1 VNVARP
7 GLSGEAT
14 FTLLSLQFLG
24 RTVGLGVPFVQ
35 WEQGALITNGSPNL
49 QDLRQVVDGFVGPR
63 TDVTIAGSA
72 STPVARFSAAFD
84 YSDWVVYN
92 QDWFERVH
100 LVPKSEV
107 AFGNIITLE
116 QSDYELFSAYRSATV
131 TWTSATFNNVLPG
144 VELSG
149 VALPIA
155 RGPLS
160 SWLDPSSTGNDA
172 GTGLGTLVRY
182 KVSATET
189 GRPVFD
195 GTIDFAFS
203 SGDELSLEVSGTRI
217 IFLPFEYESPLVEEL
232 AFLTDVIESL
242 SGKEQRIALR
252 QHPRQSFRV
261 EYALD
266 AEERQRM
273 QVTLTDWMDRTF
285 GFPLWHEAVKLTAAV
300 TAGTTV
306 YQVANADDCDFRVGG
321 LAVVLTDND
330 VFDVLTI
337 AGATAT
343 TITAA
348 DASVNAY
355 PRGARLMPLRLAR
368 ITGAV
373 SGRRFIRNLETFQME
388 FEVTDNAT
396 GALTGSTTGWSSY
409 NGRVL
414 LDDCNAVDGTEI
426 GHQFNRRLYVID
438 NQTGTVN
445 TRSPWDRSKRSH
457 QKGFVGRSRAEILKL
472 RRLLLSIKGRQKA
485 FYIPTFIEDLTPVA
499 TLTIG
504 TSTLDIR
511 NIEYTRF
518 AQSRD
523 PKNLFRITF
532 TDGSTLLR
540 EITGSAKISS
550 TVERLTLDA
559 TWPATRTVAEVSRIE
574 FYELVRFDTDK
585 FTLTYPRI
593 GLASV
598 QAPVR
603 AVFDDV

>member
-1 VNVARP
+1 MNVARP
-7 GLSGEAT
+7 GLSGEAN
-14 FTLLSLQFLG
+14 FALASLQFLG
-24 RTVGLGVPFVQ
+24 RTQGLGFPFA
-35 WEQGALITNGSPNL
+35 QGESGNLFSGGSPSL
-49 QDLRQVVDGFVGPR
+49 QDLRTTTAGALGPR
-63 TDVTIAGSA
+63 TNVTIAGTT
-72 STPVARFSAAFD
+72 STPAARFSAAAD
-84 YSDWVVYN
+84 YSDRVVYN

-100 LVPKSEV
+100 LLPKTEV

-116 QSDYELFSAYRSATV
+116 QADYELFSAYRVATV
-131 TWTSATFNNVLPG
+131 TWTSATFNNLLPG

-149 VALPIA
+149 LSLPIA
-155 RGPLS
+155 RGPLA
-160 SWLDPSSTGNDA
+160 SWLDPTSTPNSA

-195 GTIDFAFS
+195 GSIDFAFS
-203 SGDELSLEVSGTRI
+203 SGDELALEVSGTRI
-217 IFLPFEYESPLVEEL
+217 IFLPFEYESPVVETL
-232 AFLTDVIESL
+232 AFLTDIIESL
-242 SGKEQRIALR
+242 NGREQRIALR
-252 QHPRQSFRV
+252 QHPRQVFRV

-273 QVTLTDWMDRTF
+273 QVTLVDWMDRTF

-300 TAGTTV
+300 SAGATV

-321 LAVVLTDND
+321 LAVVVTDAD

-337 AGATAT
+337 VSVTAT
-343 TITAA
+343 TVTAA
-348 DASVNAY
+348 DASVNGY
-355 PRGARLMPLRLAR
+355 PKGARLMPLRLAR

-373 SGRRFIRNLETFQME
+373 SGRRFVRNLETFQVE

-396 GALTGSTTGWSSY
+396 GALTGSTSGWSSY

-414 LDDCNAVDGTEI
+414 LDDCNVVNGSEI
-426 GHQFNRRLYVID
+426 GHQFNRRMYVID

-445 TRSPWDRSKRSH
+445 VRSPWDRSKRSH
-457 QKGFVGRSRAEILKL
+457 QKGFVARSRAEVLKL
-472 RRLLLSIKGRQKA
+472 RRLLLSLRGRQKA

-511 NIEYTRF
+511 NIEYARF

-532 TDGSTLLR
+532 TDGSTLIR
-540 EITGSAKISS
+540 EITAAVKISG
-550 TVERLTLDA
+550 TVERLTLDT
-559 TWPATRTVAEVSRIE
+559 TWPATRPVAEVARIE
-574 FYELVRFDTDK
+574 FYELVRFDTDQ
-585 FTLTYPRI
+585 FTLTYPRV